1 MHRKS
6 RDIEPDQEVDGMI
19 SVFASDAWKYEE
31 DNRGEKVFLT
41 DTDESAKIDCIGK
54 VHDNFI
60 RVAPLTI
67 FDRWNGQ
74 HWEID
79 PDAKYVSDVESA
91 EKGKE
96 YRIDEANNYIY
107 RMPWPGKASTG
118 RLKQTES

>member
-41 DTDESAKIDCIGK
+41 DTDESAEIDCIGN
-54 VHDNFI
+54 VHDSFI

-67 FDRWNGQ
+67 FDR
-74 HWEID
+74 
-79 PDAKYVSDVESA
+79 
-91 EKGKE
+91 
-96 YRIDEANNYIY
+96 
-107 RMPWPGKASTG
+107 
-118 RLKQTES
+118 